1 MAPSPPPPCC
11 CARQASRLVAMGA
24 LLLCLGV
31 SSNALVLSRGSFA
44 GAGSRIQP
52 LPALRGSSCRT
63 RITSTTSTTMALGRN
78 SSRSRTGP
86 GKQGRARKS
95 GCGGTPGGADG
106 RAGVR
111 ARANRRTSFGD
122 ASSSSASR
130 RGGAEPLGFFD
141 VGDVVWGVARREKGS
156 AGGAAG
162 ARGAGFGK
170 YQPTRTAGG
179 TFTARASTS
188 GNLSGA
194 PPKWNFK
201 KVDLSILPR
210 GFQERDVNPRVNE
223 GGKKRRGSLP
233 SLSSTAVSSSVPT
246 TLVPS
251 FAPPSAGRGRRRG
264 AKRSLV
270 YAGLAAYNAHF
281 ASLVVMELKHEKNK
295 AYERMTSWTQHE
307 LSSGGYTVQGL
318 VGARVGR
325 LFREHVVRFSLPPRR
340 RDNRI
345 KGNPVRRPPMPYH
358 RFTAGDVV
366 AITAGRLP
374 PTQAEMD
381 SGSVLDGVV
390 LQRMPHFIDVVVKI
404 APEGLADATPS
415 GRVIVGGSTTTFR
428 LDQFVNGVS
437 YERMLQALQTATAP
451 ETLSVCPIVRGLV
464 VDSLF
469 PTLDR
474 IDQVE
479 KAGGVQPGVG
489 EMALPEG
496 VVAPD
501 AEWSRIAMGQ
511 SRVPGPECSRGN
523 IPYVVSGVAAEA
535 GLSKIQSKAIRQ
547 ALESRLTLIQGPP
560 GTGKTK
566 TACNLILSAVRL
578 RHSKSGARRDG
589 KVMATAFSNV
599 AADNL
604 LEGALQLGLNAVR
617 IGRPATVRPTL
628 WHATLDALVEN
639 HPEVVAA
646 KGWVKEVSQST
657 ETAAE
662 SSQTSSRRGGK
673 SGKGSAGRQE
683 QSASRRAYAVLEAA
697 QLEAAK
703 QIIRGADVV
712 VCSCIGAGN
721 DAFVRAI
728 GGDQEGGFSSIRFST
743 VVIDEATQATEA
755 AALVPII
762 RGCQQLIL
770 VGDQNQLPPTVI
782 CPEAGDGGL
791 GTSLFSR
798 LMHAGIKPVL
808 LNRQYRMHPAI
819 SDFPSLHFYDG
830 KVSTGVRASD
840 RPTPRGFPWPTKSGP
855 VAFLRVNDNETGEAK
870 GAARGQLESRG
881 GTEAAVQGGSFA
893 SAALGTSY
901 CNRREAEAVAFA
913 LELLLSEGDVQAEDV
928 GIITPY
934 SAQVRLLQDV
944 VGTSRRSAAAAAA
957 AARNRGDWVRE
968 DEGGSFYGSGGGE
981 PARGRRVN
989 KRGGIALPEIASVD
1003 GYQGRE
1009 KEVIILSAVRSNR
1022 GGRVGFLADWRRLN
1036 VAITRARRGV
1046 IVVGDPDTL
1055 KRDRHWRAFLQW
1067 CERRG
1072 AVMGE
1077 GSLYVSGGGG
1087 ERE

>member
-1 MAPSPPPPCC
+1 
-11 CARQASRLVAMGA
+11 
-24 LLLCLGV
+24 
-31 SSNALVLSRGSFA
+31 
-44 GAGSRIQP
+44 
-52 LPALRGSSCRT
+52 
-63 RITSTTSTTMALGRN
+63 
-78 SSRSRTGP
+78 
-86 GKQGRARKS
+86 
-95 GCGGTPGGADG
+95 
-106 RAGVR
+106 
-111 ARANRRTSFGD
+111 
-122 ASSSSASR
+122 
-130 RGGAEPLGFFD
+130 
-141 VGDVVWGVARREKGS
+141 
-156 AGGAAG
+156 
-162 ARGAGFGK
+162 
-170 YQPTRTAGG
+170 
-179 TFTARASTS
+179 
-188 GNLSGA
+188 
-194 PPKWNFK
+194 
-201 KVDLSILPR
+201 
-210 GFQERDVNPRVNE
+210 
-223 GGKKRRGSLP
+223 
-233 SLSSTAVSSSVPT
+233 
-246 TLVPS
+246 
-251 FAPPSAGRGRRRG
+251 
-264 AKRSLV
+264 
-270 YAGLAAYNAHF
+270 
-281 ASLVVMELKHEKNK
+281 
-295 AYERMTSWTQHE
+295 MTSWTQHE

-340 RDNRI
+340 RDNRS
-345 KGNPVRRPPMPYH
+345 KGSPVRRPPMPYH
-358 RFTAGDVV
+358 RFTAGDIV
-366 AITAGRLP
+366 AITRGKSP

-415 GRVIVGGSTTTFR
+415 GRVIVGASTATFR

-474 IDQVE
+474 IEQV
-479 KAGGVQPGVG
+479 KMAGGVQPGVG
-489 EMALPEG
+489 DTALPQG
-496 VVAPD
+496 VVAPN
-501 AEWSRIAMGQ
+501 AEWARIALGL
-511 SRVPGPECSRGN
+511 SRFPGPECSRGDIAN
-523 IPYVVSGVAAEA
+523 IVAGVTAEA
-535 GLSKIQSKAIRQ
+535 GLSKVQTRAIRQ
-547 ALESRLTLIQGPP
+547 ALGSRLTLIQGPP

-566 TACNLILSAVRL
+566 TACNLLLSAVRL
-578 RHSKSGARRDG
+578 RQSKGGARWDG

-604 LEGALQLGLNAVR
+604 LEGALELGLRALR
-617 IGRPATVRPTL
+617 IGRPATIRPTL

-639 HPEVVAA
+639 HPDVVAA
-646 KGWVKEVSQST
+646 KSWVKEVSQSS
-657 ETAAE
+657 E
-662 SSQTSSRRGGK
+662 SSAGSEARRP
-673 SGKGSAGRQE
+673 STTRGSAGSKPRNSSATTTPS

-697 QLEAAK
+697 QLEAAR
-703 QIIRGADVV
+703 QIIKGADVV

-762 RGCQQLIL
+762 RGCQQLVL

-782 CPEAGDGGL
+782 CPEAEDGGL

-798 LMHAGIKPVL
+798 LMHAGIKPIL

-830 KVSTGVRASD
+830 QVTTGIRASD
-840 RPTPRGFPWPTKSGP
+840 RPTPAGFPWPAASGP
-855 VAFLRVNDNETGEAK
+855 VAFVRVSESGGEANASVG
-870 GAARGQLESRG
+870 GARRGQLESRG

-901 CNRREAEAVAFA
+901 CNVREAEAVAFA
-913 LELLLSEGDVQAEDV
+913 LELLLQEGDVEAEDV

-957 AARNRGDWVRE
+957 AAESRRGGEWVRQ
-968 DEGGSFYGSGGGE
+968 DEGGAYYGGNGGGGG
-981 PARGRRVN
+981 AGGKGRRGGR
-989 KRGGIALPEIASVD
+989 KRGGIGLPEIASVD

-1046 IVVGDPDTL
+1046 VVVGDPDTL

-1072 AVMGE
+1072 AAMGE
-1077 GSLYVSGGGG
+1077 ASLYVAGRGG
-1087 ERE
+1087 EHEE